1 MSLKQR
7 VFKLEL
13 QLKQKETTIE
23 FVEYEEKIEC
33 LLFVNLVK

>member
-7 VFKLEL
+7 VFKLES

-23 FVEYEEKIEC
+23 YVENEIFIFMSFFNLEK
-33 LLFVNLVK
+33 